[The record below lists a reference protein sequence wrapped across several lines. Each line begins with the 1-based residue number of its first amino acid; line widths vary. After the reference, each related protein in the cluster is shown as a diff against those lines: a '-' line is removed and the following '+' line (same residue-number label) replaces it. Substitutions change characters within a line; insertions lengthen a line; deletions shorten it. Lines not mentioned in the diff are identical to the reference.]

1 MKRINKFRNKTKEE
15 LSGLMKEKKEEL
27 EENGIVESHNAEIGH
42 SQFKDVCK
50 VSKYRQNDAGFSF
63 SNIMSSFKRISE
75 PERIFNTTLI
85 KPNYLDDYAP
95 FEFDKQ
101 FYDRWCPRNASSSL
115 AATTLPFDI
124 VLELPGQYE
133 LYQYPNGTVNAMKL
147 GNKRKLRL
155 ERITRGDI
163 DVYGEFVSDADFSG
177 VNWDL
182 VRQGNAKYEN
192 GTALKNNKSLYRVVK
207 IDGVVIPR
215 KQMLFVN
222 STLFKEVVSFEE
234 LYEDP
239 EILHKRDILRAFG
252 VNKDGYLIFND
263 TVVSNCKII

>member
-1 MKRINKFRNKTKEE
+1 M
-15 LSGLMKEKKEEL
+15 
-27 EENGIVESHNAEIGH
+27 
-42 SQFKDVCK
+42 
-50 VSKYRQNDAGFSF
+50 
-63 SNIMSSFKRISE
+63 
-75 PERIFNTTLI
+75 
-85 KPNYLDDYAP
+85 
-95 FEFDKQ
+95 
-101 FYDRWCPRNASSSL
+101 
-115 AATTLPFDI
+115 
-124 VLELPGQYE
+124 
-133 LYQYPNGTVNAMKL
+133 
-147 GNKRKLRL
+147 
-155 ERITRGDI
+155 
-163 DVYGEFVSDADFSG
+163 YGEFVSDADFSG

-252 VNKDGYLIFND
+252 FNKDGYLIFND